1 MLAFWHPIMQK
12 ICNDFA
18 TDQKKKEKVMILHL
32 YKSYKFKYYS

>member
-18 TDQKKKEKVMILHL
+18 TDQRKKR
-32 YKSYKFKYYS
+32 KSNDSTSI